1 MEFKLHT
8 TLDPLLK
15 PKSITILGA
24 SKRKDSVGDWA
35 LTNLI
40 KGGYKGAIY
49 PINPSYDSIQ
59 NIKCYERIRD
69 LPEVPD
75 LVIFAVSDYR
85 IELLFAEVVEA
96 KIPAAVIFSSL

>member
-1 MEFKLHT
+1 MHT

-40 KGGYKGAIY
+40 KGGYKGVIY

-85 IELLFAEVVEA
+85 IELLFDEVV
-96 KIPAAVIFSSL
+96 AA